1 MYNKLKNII
10 PNRIK
15 IDNFSARLLSS
26 NDLPIIQTFLDN
38 NEDFFIMSTG
48 EKARKNEAEE
58 ILKNIPGEK
67 VNENKFL
74 IGLLD
79 DNELVAFVDIIQ
91 NYKNDAEWTIN
102 YFLVNKNYR
111 GKAIATRLLN
121 AIENI
126 LLSLKVNT
134 LRVVVQEQNV
144 CGSALWNK
152 TGFKEIERIKQ
163 KIFSDKNDIVMTKKL
178 ERKEPTIEE
187 KYFKN
192 GKLVNFSSKPLEQK
206 EIYKIMQ
213 NWFEK
218 GKKYSEME
226 INNII
231 KSKIE
236 CKDHV
241 TLRRDMVDNG
251 FLNRSSDGKEY
262 WV

>member
-38 NEDFFIMSTG
+38 SEDFFIMSTG

-111 GKAIATRLLN
+111 GKAIATRLLKI
-121 AIENI
+121 IEYF
-126 LLSLKVNT
+126 LLHSKV
-134 LRVVVQEQNV
+134 
-144 CGSALWNK
+144 
-152 TGFKEIERIKQ
+152 
-163 KIFSDKNDIVMTKKL
+163 
-178 ERKEPTIEE
+178 
-187 KYFKN
+187 
-192 GKLVNFSSKPLEQK
+192 
-206 EIYKIMQ
+206 
-213 NWFEK
+213 
-218 GKKYSEME
+218 
-226 INNII
+226 
-231 KSKIE
+231 
-236 CKDHV
+236 
-241 TLRRDMVDNG
+241 
-251 FLNRSSDGKEY
+251 
-262 WV
+262 